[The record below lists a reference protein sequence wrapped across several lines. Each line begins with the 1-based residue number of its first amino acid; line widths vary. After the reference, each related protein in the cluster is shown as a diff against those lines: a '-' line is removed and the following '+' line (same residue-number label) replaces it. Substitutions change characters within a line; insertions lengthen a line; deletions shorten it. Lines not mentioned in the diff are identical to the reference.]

1 MNTHTTQTVRRSS
14 SLVPEV
20 ESIAIFHYASQAGS
34 IKNQITLRQNLFS
47 FLLEGEKTV
56 YYAGTSVQI
65 KPGQFLLLSAGNC
78 LMSEKTAGKAG
89 RYQSLLISFD
99 NNLLADFF
107 IRHSETLHT
116 SISKGH
122 EEPFLQFEQDGFLAN
137 YLESLQHL
145 LGVDG
150 SISPGMR
157 AVKLEELLLYLNQTH
172 PGHLQKLHL
181 KSQEATDE
189 LLIRQAVSASLDH
202 PVTLEE
208 LAFLCHVSLSTFK
221 RRFAHLYGNSPTKWF
236 LEKRMQKAAR
246 LLRQD
251 KLKASE
257 IYNELGYENLS
268 SFIQSF
274 KQLYGMTPKQYQVSK
289 LAGTDPDQ

>member
-1 MNTHTTQTVRRSS
+1 MNIHTPRIEQQSSGMGTVAE
-14 SLVPEV
+14 P
-20 ESIAIFHYASQAGS
+20 ITIFHYESQAVS

-65 KPGQFLLLSAGNC
+65 QPGQFLLLSAGNC
-78 LMSEKTAGKAG
+78 LMSEKTAGKDG
-89 RYQSLLISFD
+89 RYRSVLISFD

-107 IRHSETLHT
+107 IRHSATLHT
-116 SISKGH
+116 SVSRVD
-122 EEPFLQFEQDGFLAN
+122 EEPFLRFEQDGFLAN
-137 YLESLQHL
+137 YLESLQQL
-145 LGVDG
+145 LGG
-150 SISPGMR
+150 GKSISAGMQLI
-157 AVKLEELLLYLNQTH
+157 KLEELLLYLNQTY
-172 PGHLQKLHL
+172 PGHLQTLHL

-189 LLIRQAVSASLDH
+189 LLIRQAVTASLDH

-208 LAFLCHVSLSTFK
+208 LAFLCHISLSTFK
-221 RRFAHLYGNSPTKWF
+221 RRFAHLYGTSPTKWF

-257 IYNELGYENLS
+257 IYDELGYENLS

-274 KQLYGMTPKQYQVSK
+274 KQVYGMTPKQYQVSTV
-289 LAGTDPDQ
+289 AGINPTS